1 MSSRY
6 VVGAHRQVG
15 VGHFHLVGV
24 GIRHMAEAQSR
35 ENLLAEQVV
44 HLLNVDAN
52 LVFDGMDID
61 LRLPE
66 IAREE
71 DGTSQ
76 LYDFF
81 KAFA

>member
-1 MSSRY
+1 
-6 VVGAHRQVG
+6 
-15 VGHFHLVGV
+15 
-24 GIRHMAEAQSR
+24 MAEAQSR